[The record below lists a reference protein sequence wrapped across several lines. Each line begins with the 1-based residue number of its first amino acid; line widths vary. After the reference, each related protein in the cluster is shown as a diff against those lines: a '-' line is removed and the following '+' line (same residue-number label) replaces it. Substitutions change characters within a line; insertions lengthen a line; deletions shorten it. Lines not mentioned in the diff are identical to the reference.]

1 MSRIILRRPANETIT
16 DEGLVDVAAS
26 LQLLSRTLARQLDIN
41 ETDLIRIAEDNK
53 GNEGEIRFQV
63 LYRWYKQNP
72 PTTTYGDLRKL
83 ITTGFEVESDQVS
96 AMPDCHDVISDSG
109 ELANITDDG
118 TNTNSLMTHLN
129 QATQEATELIKKD
142 SQLKQENVTLKE
154 EKLKLCERNN
164 ELENENTKL
173 KTHCSCKRKRTNM
186 NLRSKNQKK
195 IKEYF
200 LPLSEN

>member
-1 MSRIILRRPANETIT
+1 MSRNILRRPANETIT
-16 DEGLVDVAAS
+16 EEGLVNVATS
-26 LQLLSRTLARQLDIN
+26 LQLLSRTLARQLDIK
-41 ETDLIRIAEDNK
+41 ETDLIPILEDNK
-53 GNEGEIRFQV
+53 GNEGEIKFQI

-72 PTTTYGDLRKL
+72 PTTTYGDLREL
-83 ITTGFEVESDQVS
+83 ITTGFEVESDQPVS

-109 ELANITDDG
+109 DLATDDG
-118 TNTNSLMTHLN
+118 TNSLMTYLN

-142 SQLKQENVTLKE
+142 SQRKQENVTLKE

-173 KTHCSCKRKRTNM
+173 KTHCSCKRKRTNTDSH
-186 NLRSKNQKK
+186 SKNQKK